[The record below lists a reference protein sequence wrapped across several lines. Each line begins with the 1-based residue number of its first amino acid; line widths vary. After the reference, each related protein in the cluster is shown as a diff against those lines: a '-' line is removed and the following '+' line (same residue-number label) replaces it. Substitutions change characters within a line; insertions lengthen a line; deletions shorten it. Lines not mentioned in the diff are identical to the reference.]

1 MPRATTARIHT
12 DNLRHNLDIA
22 RQRAPGARVMA
33 VVKAD
38 GYGHGLETAAS
49 ALRSA
54 DLFGVA
60 ALTDAERLRA
70 LGLTQPVVLLSGFDA
85 PEDLPRLRQLNVA
98 TAVHNQEQLRMLQAA
113 DLGEPISC
121 WLKVDTGMHRL
132 GLAPES
138 VREAHATLSSLPQ
151 VADDI
156 VLMTHFSSS
165 DEFENSA
172 SHGEQT
178 LRQLRVFEEATAGL
192 PGLRSLANSAAVLG
206 WPQAHGDIVRPGGML
221 YGMSVVK
228 GATGA
233 DFGLRPA
240 MSFATKLISVKRVA
254 KDEFVGYSSGWQCP
268 EEMPVGVAAVGYGDG
283 YPRVVRGA
291 PVLIDGREA
300 RVIGRVSMDLM
311 AIDLRGLPMA
321 RVGDEVLLW
330 GEGLPVETVAAAAGT
345 IGYELTCSITRRVR
359 FIEE

>member
-98 TAVHNQEQLRMLQAA
+98 TAVHSQEQLRMLKAA
-113 DLGEPISC
+113 DPGEPISC

-138 VREAHATLSSLPQ
+138 VREAHATL
-151 VADDI
+151 
-156 VLMTHFSSS
+156 
-165 DEFENSA
+165 
-172 SHGEQT
+172 
-178 LRQLRVFEEATAGL
+178 
-192 PGLRSLANSAAVLG
+192 
-206 WPQAHGDIVRPGGML
+206 
-221 YGMSVVK
+221 
-228 GATGA
+228 
-233 DFGLRPA
+233 
-240 MSFATKLISVKRVA
+240 
-254 KDEFVGYSSGWQCP
+254 
-268 EEMPVGVAAVGYGDG
+268 
-283 YPRVVRGA
+283 
-291 PVLIDGREA
+291 
-300 RVIGRVSMDLM
+300 
-311 AIDLRGLPMA
+311 
-321 RVGDEVLLW
+321 
-330 GEGLPVETVAAAAGT
+330 
-345 IGYELTCSITRRVR
+345 
-359 FIEE
+359 